1 MGAVNPIESLNGA
14 TGPGHS
20 IQTHLDPAATF
31 YANPGSGFSHGKRD
45 KKSQRSEL
53 HVTL

>member
-45 KKSQRSEL
+45 KKSQPSEL